1 MIKPISVGLTLPAE
15 AWPKIRI
22 KIIVITIVTNT
33 TKVAP
38 KLRANSL
45 RSDF

>member
-1 MIKPISVGLTLPAE
+1 M
-15 AWPKIRI
+15 RI
-22 KIIVITIVTNT
+22 KTIVITIVTNT

-45 RSDF
+45 RNELRNNMD

>member
-1 MIKPISVGLTLPAE
+1 M
-15 AWPKIRI
+15 RI